1 MGQIKGIP
9 LTRTDT
15 TSNWEQSNR
24 VLKLGEIGFDKEK
37 NIFKIGDGVTGWN
50 SLKSHYSRT
59 RKLTLNEYNS
69 MGDKTDDDMYI
80 VTSNDKSYITDISFG
95 NLSMKDY
102 INNNSAVQIYDD
114 YYGDL
119 IKNYNIR
126 MYEFNYRNSK
136 TVNGTA
142 LQAIKFSYLKPGY
155 YYIYTSDPINIF
167 GFKIND
173 TVYKYTS
180 TGSFDPAAG
189 SKINEYSMSELTAT
203 YSSKSVDGVSFTYRK
218 QTKTRTLSGKYYY
231 KIRLMDNNWDDE
243 NELTIYCMSAN
254 STSTRTLYISTEIPN
269 HGAFNGISGNVTYNH
284 IYDDYNG
291 HDYSVGA
298 LKSND
303 DVIISAGGI
312 SDTISNTV
320 RGSVYMYADRYE
332 LSDSMTEQIM
342 YIQKSNKNSNNTD
355 SEYYL
360 EASKVYGAFR
370 KIHVNTSLTVSNV
383 LYVYSGDKSLII
395 GDNNQI
401 KIYPEERLIISTHI
415 DNNSSRLPVQNYGD
429 TPSIKFSLDDNSVSY
444 KDNSVSNVYSTLRI
458 QLPDVTKTV
467 DSYNNFSLT
476 SGNSSTTKTGTR
488 TINNYGVFKI
498 NNDSMEFLT
507 ISSIDGVQIKGRVSG
522 DYPSFIKLGT
532 DGNIS
537 VSGYVQFQ
545 NTSYVHPDIDINR
558 INYLNSKSLQK
569 HLIDMIYNGE
579 VQQIGES
586 DNFFITTNSSY
597 DDEIVI
603 GALNNV
609 GYTTVIT
616 DIRGRSDTDEVG
628 DGDEKWSIDLMGTA
642 WFNNCYVNNSKVYT
656 ESRITTQNTLP
667 TTGATLSNKNVI
679 AVYE

>member
-24 VLKLGEIGFDKEK
+24 ILKLGEIGFDKEK

-80 VTSNDKSYITDISFG
+80 VTSNDKSYIIDISFG

-173 TVYKYTS
+173 KVYKYTS

-254 STSTRTLYISTEIPN
+254 SSYTRNIYISTEIPA
-269 HGAFNGISGNVTYNH
+269 HGTFNGIKSNTTFYQ
-284 IYDDYNG
+284 IYDDY
-291 HDYSVGA
+291 DSYEYAVGA
-298 LKSND
+298 LKSSG
-303 DVIISAGGI
+303 DVIISAGSI

-320 RGSVYMYADRYE
+320 RGTVYMYADKYK
-332 LSDSMTEQIM
+332 LADSMTEQIM
-342 YIQKSNKNSNNTD
+342 SIERNTKESDNSGSSYVIYASNVH
-355 SEYYL
+355 
-360 EASKVYGAFR
+360 SKFG
-370 KIHVNTSLTVSNV
+370 KITVDTSLAVSDV
-383 LYVYSGDKSLII
+383 LYAYSGDKSLII

-401 KIYPEERLIISTHI
+401 QIYPEERLITSTHI
-415 DNNSSRLPVQNYGD
+415 DGNSSRLPEQNYGD
-429 TPSIKFSLDDNSVSY
+429 TPSIKYSLDDNSVSY
-444 KDNSVSNVYSTLRI
+444 KDNSVSDVYSTLRI
-458 QLPDVTKTV
+458 QLPNITKTV

-476 SGNSSTTKTGTR
+476 SSSSSTAKTGTR
-488 TINNYGVFKI
+488 TVNNYGVFKI
-498 NNDSMEFLT
+498 NSDSMEFLT
-507 ISSIDGVQIKGRVSG
+507 ISSVDGVQIKGRASG

-532 DGNIS
+532 NGSIS
-537 VSGYVQFQ
+537 ISGYVQFQ
-545 NTSYVHPDIDINR
+545 NTSYVHPNIEIEKID
-558 INYLNSKSLQK
+558 YLNSKSLQN

-579 VQQIGES
+579 VKQIGG
-586 DNFFITTNSSY
+586 I
-597 DDEIVI
+597 DDIFCKVI
-603 GALNNV
+603 EGEEVVLGGLNNQ
-609 GYTTVIT
+609 GYTTVVN
-616 DIRGRSDTDEVG
+616 DLRGRYDEYEID
-628 DGDEKWSIDLMGTA
+628 DGDSRWSINITGRA
-642 WFNNCYVNNSKVYT
+642 SFKSCYVNNNQVYDD
-656 ESRITTQNTLP
+656 SRVITQNTAP